1 MAVIPSRTVPSG
13 LRGAALPF
21 TSYCSV
27 RVSGSRVLKSPIDNV
42 KSLLFLLVHLQMR
55 KNNRPSRVNRGKIV
69 SKYLYFSEEGVDM
82 DRSVRPPPRKSE

>member
-27 RVSGSRVLKSPIDNV
+27 RVSGSRALKSPIDNV

-55 KNNRPSRVNRGKIV
+55 KNNRPSSVNRGKIV
-69 SKYLYFSEEGVDM
+69 SKYLCFSEEGVDM
-82 DRSVRPPPRKSE
+82 DRSMRPPPRKSE